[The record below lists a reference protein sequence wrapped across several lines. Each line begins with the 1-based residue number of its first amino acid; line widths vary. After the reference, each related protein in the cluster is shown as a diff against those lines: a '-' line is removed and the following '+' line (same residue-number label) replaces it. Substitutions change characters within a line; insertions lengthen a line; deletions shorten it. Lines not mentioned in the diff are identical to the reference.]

1 MRRRIRGGLLVL
13 MVDKLLTQSKDYMII
28 LHVLFSDKMFYQVIT
43 EGLMVVSD
51 GVSMAVVLHDTE
63 DREKL
68 CDVMQGSEAP
78 LSVISL
84 LGVAMGPRWAAESK
98 GTGGRILL
106 DLRQVWFLPMSDGYR
121 VLICG
126 SSP

>member
-106 DLRQVWFLPMSDGYR
+106 DLRQVWFPNE
-121 VLICG
+121 
-126 SSP
+126 